1 MNGLDKITQRIA
13 DDAQAQADAILR
25 EGEAQARAIT
35 QDWEEK
41 ARAESGAILAQG
53 QKAAKERAERLDSMA
68 QMEGRRLLL
77 AAKQEMISQAFD
89 AALEKLLSLPQE
101 EYVELLAKLCV
112 QAAVTGREEL
122 IFSPADKEKIGTK
135 VAAKANKLLAEAVA
149 PKLPES
155 ATQGKLGAVLETTVN
170 TVTAIAKGTAM
181 LTVSDETRD
190 IKGGFI
196 LSGDGVEVNCAFD
209 TLVRLSRPELER
221 QVAQTLFG
229 E

>member
-1 MNGLDKITQRIA
+1 MNGLDKITARIA
-13 DDAQAQADAILR
+13 ADAQAEADAILN
-25 EGEAQARAIT
+25 EGKTQARAIARE
-35 QDWEEK
+35 WEEK
-41 ARAESGAILAQG
+41 AQSESEAILEQG
-53 QKAAKERAERLDSMA
+53 KKVAKERSERLDSTA

-101 EYVELLAKLCV
+101 EYVELLARLCV
-112 QAAVTGREEL
+112 KASITGREEL
-122 IFSPADKEKIGTK
+122 IFSPADKDKVGTK
-135 VAAKANKLLAEAVA
+135 VAAKANKLLAEAVG
-149 PKLPES
+149 PKLPEE
-155 ATQGKLGAVLETTVN
+155 ATQGKLGAVLETAVN

-181 LTVSDETRD
+181 ITVADETRD

-221 QVAQTLFG
+221 QVSQVLFG

>member
-25 EGEAQARAIT
+25 QGEADAKAIAH
-35 QDWEEK
+35 DWEDK

-53 QKAAKERAERLDSMA
+53 EKAAKERLERLDSMA
-68 QMEGRRLLL
+68 QMEGKRLLL
-77 AAKQEMISQAFD
+77 SAKQEMIAQAFD
-89 AALEKLLSLPQE
+89 AALDKLLSLPQE

-122 IFSPADKEKIGTK
+122 IFSPADK
-135 VAAKANKLLAEAVA
+135 
-149 PKLPES
+149 
-155 ATQGKLGAVLETTVN
+155 GKLGAKVAARANELLP
-170 TVTAIAKGTAM
+170 GGR
-181 LTVSDETRD
+181 LTVSGETRD
-190 IKGGFI
+190 VKGGFI

>member
-13 DDAQAQADAILR
+13 DDAQAQAGAILR
-25 EGEAQARAIT
+25 QGEADARAIA

-41 ARAESGAILAQG
+41 ANAESGAILAQG
-53 QKAAKERAERLDSMA
+53 QKAAQERLERLDSMA
-68 QMEGRRLLL
+68 QMEGKRLLL
-77 AAKQEMISQAFD
+77 SAKQEMISQAFD
-89 AALEKLLSLPQE
+89 AALDKLLSLPQE

-122 IFSPADKEKIGTK
+122 IFSPADK
-135 VAAKANKLLAEAVA
+135 
-149 PKLPES
+149 
-155 ATQGKLGAVLETTVN
+155 GKLGAKVAARANELLP
-170 TVTAIAKGTAM
+170 GGR

-190 IKGGFI
+190 IRGGFI

>member
-1 MNGLDKITQRIA
+1 MNGLDKITARIA
-13 DDAQAQADAILR
+13 ADAQAQADAILS
-25 EGEAQARAIT
+25 EGKAQARAIT
-35 QDWEEK
+35 QSWEEK
-41 ARAESGAILAQG
+41 AHAESGAILAQG
-53 QKAAKERAERLDSMA
+53 ERAAKERLERLDSMA

-77 AAKQEMISQAFD
+77 SAKQEMLSQAFD

-112 QAAVTGREEL
+112 KAASTGREEL
-122 IFSPADKEKIGTK
+122 IFSPADKAKIGTK
-135 VAAKANKLLAEAVA
+135 VANELLAKAVA
-149 PKLPES
+149 PKLPEA

-181 LTVSDETRD
+181 LTVADETRD

-196 LSGDGVEVNCAFD
+196 LVGDGVEVNCAFD
-209 TLVRLSRPELER
+209 VLVRLSRPELER
-221 QVAQTLFG
+221 QVAQLLFG